1 MEIHRLKTM
10 KDGYSVELFNKLYKE
25 TKQLRKSLSYNID
38 HRRFGVSK
46 DIIESWFD
54 DKFIHVFNKHC
65 DNKDPDI
72 LKGFIINSLKTFKL
86 RILRQ
91 AYTKQGEY
99 YSNLIELE
107 GESNLIN
114 YLIEEDDISNGDIFF
129 GLILEFFK
137 KELTEDGYLLLQ
149 LQLNPPPYILNRI
162 KKSNSNIPIPLVLE
176 FLNLENINK
185 NIKYI
190 RQLRKEISTTIEK
203 AKLEFNSDLA
213 LI

>member
-1 MEIHRLKTM
+1 M